1 MDFYKEAA
9 ERLRKELPT
18 VKGQKE
24 NAIKNAVQEAL
35 LNFARQDE
43 EFAQAIA
50 QGGSFSDCMAAV
62 CRGIGTSIS
71 DLEAYRRAAAFYFP
85 GSDVRFEMRIELAPE
100 AGERAAEETPSVTSV
115 ITGASSPRGGAKGG
129 LVIDLADFL

>member
-1 MDFYKEAA
+1 MSQDFYKEAA
-9 ERLRKELPT
+9 ERLRKELPA

-24 NAIKNAVQEAL
+24 SAIKHAVQDAL

-50 QGGSFSDCMAAV
+50 QGGSFADCMAAV
-62 CRGIGTSIS
+62 CKGIGTSIS

-85 GSDVRFEMRIELAPE
+85 GADVRFEMRIELAPE
-100 AGERAAEETPSVTSV
+100 ADDGRSGTPAPTETRSGP
-115 ITGASSPRGGAKGG
+115 
-129 LVIDLADFL
+129 VIDLADFL